1 LGRRFWPNERWTPK
15 SVQMAIPMKKPR
27 PISGFPEWTP
37 AQTLAEQT
45 FLRKAVAVY
54 ESYGYTPLDTPSVER
69 VDTLTAKGVVDKE
82 IYALDRL
89 KEDSRSDKPKEL
101 GLRFD
106 LTIPLARYVAMNYG
120 EISFPFK
127 RYQIGKVWRGER
139 PQEGRF
145 REFYQADIDVIA
157 ENELP
162 IHFDAEMPRVILEI
176 FAKQNLK
183 ARVRINNRKLLQAAY
198 RLLEIAQ
205 DKLADV
211 LREADKLDKVG
222 ADGVRANLGK
232 LDLPDTAIE
241 KCLGLASTRGDF
253 GAVKAGLDS
262 LGLSDPTLDQGLSEL
277 EVVAKALEDQPAE
290 AWCCDMGIVR
300 GLDYYTGTIYETNL
314 TDYPQLGSICSGGRY
329 DDLASEFIKKRLPG
343 VGISIGV
350 SRLISYLF
358 KENALDVKRQCP
370 TEVLIVLPDE
380 EKRAHCNQIA
390 ADLRANGIATEIYH
404 LPQNMKKQLRY
415 ADRKGIPNV
424 LFPHRYSDDEARVE
438 VKNLASGEQRECLL
452 QEWLADQ

>member
-1 LGRRFWPNERWTPK
+1 
-15 SVQMAIPMKKPR
+15 MKKPR

-45 FLRKAVAVY
+45 FLRKTVAVY
-54 ESYGYTPLDTPSVER
+54 ESYGYTPLDTPAVER
-69 VDTLTAKGVVDKE
+69 VDTLAAKGVVDKE

-89 KEDSRSDKPKEL
+89 KEESRSDKPKEL

-120 EISFPFK
+120 ELNFPFK

-162 IHFDAEMPRVILEI
+162 LHFDAEMPRVILEI
-176 FAKQNLK
+176 FASQNLK
-183 ARVRINNRKLLQAAY
+183 ALVRINNRKLLQAAY
-198 RLLEIAQ
+198 RKLSIPA

-211 LREADKLDKVG
+211 LREADKLEKVG
-222 ADGVRANLGK
+222 PDGVRESLTELG
-232 LDLPDTAIE
+232 LSPATIDC
-241 KCLGLASTRGDF
+241 CLGLASTRGDF
-253 GAVKAGLDS
+253 EAVRAGVDN
-262 LGLSDPTLDQGLSEL
+262 LGILGPELEEGLSEL
-277 EVVAKALEDQPAE
+277 ETVAQGLADKPADS
-290 AWCCDMGIVR
+290 WCCDLGIVR

-314 TDYPQLGSICSGGRY
+314 IDYPQLGSICSGGRY
-329 DDLASEFIKKRLPG
+329 DDLASGFINKQLPG

-358 KENALDVKRQCP
+358 KEDALDVSRHCP
-370 TEVLIVLPDE
+370 TEVLIILPDE

-390 ADLRANGIATEIYH
+390 SKLRARGFATEIYH
-404 LPQNMKKQLRY
+404 LPQALKKQLRY
-415 ADRKGIPNV
+415 ADRKGIPRV
-424 LFPHRYSDDEARVE
+424 LFPHKYSDEEARVE
-438 VKNLASGEQRECLL
+438 VKDLATGEQRECLL
-452 QEWLADQ
+452 DEWLTTRKPS

>member
-1 LGRRFWPNERWTPK
+1 
-15 SVQMAIPMKKPR
+15 MKKPQ

-37 AQTLAEQT
+37 AQTLAEQS

-54 ESYGYTPLDTPSVER
+54 ESYGYTPLDTPAVER
-69 VDTLTAKGVVDKE
+69 VETLSAKGVVDKE

-89 KEDSRSDKPKEL
+89 KEESRSDKPKEL

-120 EISFPFK
+120 ELSFPFK
-127 RYQIGKVWRGER
+127 RYQVGKVWRGER

-162 IHFDAEMPRVILEI
+162 IHFDGEMPRVILEI
-176 FAKQNLK
+176 FQRQNLR
-183 ARVRINNRKLLQAAY
+183 ARVRINNRKLLLGLY
-198 RLLEIAQ
+198 RRLEIADDQ
-205 DKLADV
+205 LENV
-211 LREADKLDKVG
+211 LREADKLEKVG
-222 ADGVRANLGK
+222 ADGVRKSLAELGVA
-232 LDLPDTAIE
+232 DSIVD
-241 KCLGLASTRGDF
+241 KCLTLASTSGNFQAIRSGI
-253 GAVKAGLDS
+253 DS
-262 LGLSDPTLDQGLSEL
+262 LGLYDTSLDEGLSEV
-277 EVVAKALEDQPAE
+277 EQVANALADFPAE
-290 AWCCDMGIVR
+290 SWCCDLGIVR

-314 TDYPQLGSICSGGRY
+314 IDYPQLGSICSGGRY
-329 DDLASEFIKKRLPG
+329 DDLASGFINKKLPG

-358 KENALDVKRQCP
+358 KENAIPVDRHCP

-380 EKRAHCNQIA
+380 EKRADCNQIA
-390 ADLRANGIATEIYH
+390 DQLRKAGIATEIYH
-404 LPQNMKKQLRY
+404 LPQALKKQLRY

-424 LFPHRYSDDEARVE
+424 LFPHRYSSEEPRVE
-438 VKNLASGEQRECLL
+438 VKELASGSQRDCLL
-452 QEWLADQ
+452 GEWLRKPEN